1 MKKWQDLT
9 PRTKTALLVA
19 ASVELA
25 MASTAWADLAVRP
38 AVHLRGSK
46 PLWAALIGVS
56 FVGPIAY
63 AVCGVH
69 GCRISPVPED

>member
-9 PRTKTALLVA
+9 PRTQTALLVA

-25 MASTAWADLAVRP
+25 LASTPWADLAVRP
-38 AVHLRGSK
+38 AEHLRGSK
-46 PLWAALIGVS
+46 RLWAALIGVS